1 MTKYRSQQIAKP
13 STISDL
19 VNYIN
24 KSNASSGSDGTM
36 TQNIPND
43 RDERREFLKQLHK
56 FRNEMKRDSVKI
68 KNRTFEKQHLIIKS
82 KQDNGMLPYI
92 EIPEVMHTKE
102 HGDLVFRIDKE
113 NGTIRILKRMYEWD
127 SDKDDIDDE

>member
-1 MTKYRSQQIAKP
+1 MS
-13 STISDL
+13 
-19 VNYIN
+19 
-24 KSNASSGSDGTM
+24 
-36 TQNIPND
+36 QNIPND
-43 RDERREFLKQLHK
+43 RNERKEFLKQLHK

-68 KNRTFEKQHLIIKS
+68 KNRTFEKQHLIIKT
-82 KQDNGMLPYI
+82 KQDMGMLPYI

>member
-1 MTKYRSQQIAKP
+1 
-13 STISDL
+13 
-19 VNYIN
+19 
-24 KSNASSGSDGTM
+24 M
-36 TQNIPND
+36 TQHIPND
-43 RDERREFLKQLHK
+43 RKERLEFLRNLH
-56 FRNEMKRDSVKI
+56 RLRGEINEENVRVKHR
-68 KNRTFEKQHLIIKS
+68 KLEKQYLFVK
-82 KQDNGMLPYI
+82 KMQNENKLPFI